1 MSIVIDILNKF
12 VLDICI
18 AKHRTNDMKLSK
30 IHREK
35 IISKF
40 SDYKIIN
47 IKDRGYTSLE
57 DMYYSMNNNI
67 KFIQRLDSKTFSKEI
82 SQMKSNDEEIEI
94 QYEYN
99 RIKYLKKT
107 APDLYRYY
115 LKVNTIKLRAIKI
128 ELETEIEILL
138 TNLDFTYEEI
148 IELYKLRWAI

>member
-1 MSIVIDILNKF
+1 
-12 VLDICI
+12 
-18 AKHRTNDMKLSK
+18 
-30 IHREK
+30 
-35 IISKF
+35 
-40 SDYKIIN
+40 
-47 IKDRGYTSLE
+47 
-57 DMYYSMNNNI
+57 MYYSMNNNI

-82 SQMKSNDEEIEI
+82 SKMKSNDEQIEI

-115 LKVNTIKLRAIKI
+115 LKGNTIKLRAIKI